1 MDTPVFIF
9 GFESMKLS
17 LVSAADVQLGLS
29 EWLRTQRKTQKL
41 SRQALAERSTVP
53 APTIKKFETTGQ
65 ISLRQ
70 FLLLWQTLD
79 DLRRL
84 QDLTVEPVSAPASI
98 DEVLRS

>member
-1 MDTPVFIF
+1 
-9 GFESMKLS
+9 MKLS
-17 LVSAADVQLGLS
+17 LLSAADVQQSLS
-29 EWLRTQRKTQKL
+29 ECLQKQRKAQKL

-79 DLRRL
+79 DLKRVHE
-84 QDLTVEPVSAPASI
+84 LTVEPKSTPASI
-98 DEVLRS
+98 DEVLKS